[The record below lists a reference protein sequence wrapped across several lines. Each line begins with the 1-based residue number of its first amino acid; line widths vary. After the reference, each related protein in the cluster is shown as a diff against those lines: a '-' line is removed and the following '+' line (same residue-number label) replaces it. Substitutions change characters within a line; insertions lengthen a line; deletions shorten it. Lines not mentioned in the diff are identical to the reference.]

1 MPGVLRL
8 VVIRK
13 SYGLDNTIGEL
24 FQSVGGKN
32 VHIGYTL
39 EDATTASKI
48 YGESAIPAGTYKV
61 ANTHSKAFGKV
72 LPQILDVPNYA
83 GVRIHGGND
92 ESNTLGCVLL
102 GSVLDMKNRRISG
115 CAAPMALLIGL
126 IDSHD
131 DCTLEII

>member
-1 MPGVLRL
+1 MLHL
-8 VVIRK
+8 ILIRK

-24 FQSVGGKN
+24 FQSVDGKN

-39 EDATTASKI
+39 EDAFTAHKI
-48 YGESAIPAGTYKV
+48 YGESAIPAGRYKV
-61 ANTHSKAFGKV
+61 ANTYSNRFKKV
-72 LPQILDVPNYA
+72 LPQLLDVPNYG

-92 ESNTLGCVLL
+92 EGDTLGCVLL
-102 GSVLDMKNRRISG
+102 GSVLDTKNRRISG

-126 IDSHD
+126 IDKCD